1 MRRALRGSGVI
12 AILALFQ
19 IALAAGARCAEL
31 SDALDHH
38 DRALPGRRTDR
49 HAGSHHGRP
58 VESRARAVGHHR
70 ERHRRRRLIA
80 TGRVAHAAPD
90 GYTIEIGH
98 NQTHVINGATQ
109 NLNYDVVKDFEP
121 VTLIAETPI
130 WLIARPA
137 VPAATLNEFVAWLK
151 KQDGKATMG
160 SVGVGGPGD
169 IAAESFKRQTGT
181 KFAFVPYRGGA
192 PLLQDML
199 GGQIDFTFGQ
209 APTYLPYV
217 RNGQLKAFAVLMPK
231 RWYAA
236 PDVPTLDEL
245 GIKGIY
251 ASFWHGIWAPKGTP
265 KPIVDKLNA
274 AFVQTLADEG
284 VQQRFKDIG
293 QEIFPRDK
301 QNPAA
306 LAEQQKS
313 RDRTLVAGHQGRRHQ
328 IGMNGR
334 MTMRTLALV
343 AAATLALSA
352 SAQAQSDYPNRP
364 VKIINDSAPG
374 SATDTAARLMA
385 ERLGGYGASSRWWR
399 TAPAPAARLRCAPR
413 SRRHPTATRSM
424 SERPPPSPR

>member
-1 MRRALRGSGVI
+1 MRRARCGFGVV
-12 AILALFQ
+12 AVSALFQ
-19 IALAAGARCAEL
+19 IALAADASAQSYPTRSITMIVPYPAGGPTDTLARIMADPLKAALGQSVIIENVTGA
-31 SDALDHH
+31 
-38 DRALPGRRTDR
+38 G
-49 HAGSHHGRP
+49 GSIGT
-58 VESRARAVGHHR
+58 A
-70 ERHRRRRLIA
+70 
-80 TGRVAHAAPD
+80 RVAHGAPD

-130 WLIARPA
+130 WLIARPS
-137 VPAATLNEFVAWLK
+137 VPATTLHEFIAWLK

-217 RNGQLKAFAVLMPK
+217 HNGQLKAFAVLMPQ

-245 GIKGIY
+245 GVKSIY
-251 ASFWHGIWAPKGTP
+251 ASFWHGIWTPKATP
-265 KPIVDKLNA
+265 KPIIQKLAA
-274 AFVQTLADEG
+274 AFVQTLADQG

-306 LAEQQKS
+306 LAEQQ
-313 RDRTLVAGHQGRRHQ
+313 RVE
-328 IGMNGR
+328 I
-334 MTMRTLALV
+334 
-343 AAATLALSA
+343 
-352 SAQAQSDYPNRP
+352 
-364 VKIINDSAPG
+364 
-374 SATDTAARLMA
+374 
-385 ERLGGYGASSRWWR
+385 ERWW
-399 TAPAPAARLRCAPR
+399 PVIKAAGIK
-413 SRRHPTATRSM
+413 
-424 SERPPPSPR
+424 SE

>member
-1 MRRALRGSGVI
+1 MRRALRGSGV

-19 IALAAGARCAEL
+19 IALAARADAQSYPTRSITMIVPYPAGGPTDTLARIMADPLKAALGQSVIIENVTGA
-31 SDALDHH
+31 
-38 DRALPGRRTDR
+38 G
-49 HAGSHHGRP
+49 GS
-58 VESRARAVGHHR
+58 
-70 ERHRRRRLIA
+70 IA
-80 TGRVAHAAPD
+80 TGRVAHATPD

-121 VTLIAETPI
+121 VTPIAETPI
-130 WLIARPA
+130 WLIAKPA
-137 VPAATLNEFVAWLK
+137 VPAATLSEFIAWLK

-306 LAEQQKS
+306 LAEQQ
-313 RDRTLVAGHQGRRHQ
+313 RVE
-328 IGMNGR
+328 I
-334 MTMRTLALV
+334 
-343 AAATLALSA
+343 
-352 SAQAQSDYPNRP
+352 
-364 VKIINDSAPG
+364 
-374 SATDTAARLMA
+374 
-385 ERLGGYGASSRWWR
+385 ERWW
-399 TAPAPAARLRCAPR
+399 PVIKAAGIK
-413 SRRHPTATRSM
+413 
-424 SERPPPSPR
+424 SE

>member
-1 MRRALRGSGVI
+1 MRSALRIGV
-12 AILALFQ
+12 LVLFQ
-19 IALAAGARCAEL
+19 VALAAGAHAQSYPTRSITLIVPYPAGGPTDTL
-31 SDALDHH
+31 ARIMADPLKAAL
-38 DRALPGRRTDR
+38 GQSVIIENVTG
-49 HAGSHHGRP
+49 AGGS
-58 VESRARAVGHHR
+58 
-70 ERHRRRRLIA
+70 IA

-121 VTLIAETPI
+121 VTLLAETPI
-130 WLIARPA
+130 WLIAKPA
-137 VPAATLNEFVAWLK
+137 VPAATLSEFIAWLK

-301 QNPAA
+301 QNQAA
-306 LAEQQKS
+306 LAEQQ
-313 RDRTLVAGHQGRRHQ
+313 RVE
-328 IGMNGR
+328 I
-334 MTMRTLALV
+334 
-343 AAATLALSA
+343 
-352 SAQAQSDYPNRP
+352 
-364 VKIINDSAPG
+364 
-374 SATDTAARLMA
+374 
-385 ERLGGYGASSRWWR
+385 ERWW
-399 TAPAPAARLRCAPR
+399 PVIKAAGIK
-413 SRRHPTATRSM
+413 
-424 SERPPPSPR
+424 SE